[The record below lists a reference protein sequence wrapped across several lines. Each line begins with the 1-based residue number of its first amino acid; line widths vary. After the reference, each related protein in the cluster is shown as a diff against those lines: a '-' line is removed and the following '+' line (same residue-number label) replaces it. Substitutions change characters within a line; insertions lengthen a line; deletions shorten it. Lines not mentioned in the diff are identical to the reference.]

1 MSDDCVQHYELEW
14 VQEQI
19 WELERKVEELQGNVM
34 NNYPKVT
41 RVEVIDNT
49 GRAYME
55 YNAADVQVSFQDD
68 GKTLKV
74 FLKNLNKDKQRGL
87 VD

>member
-1 MSDDCVQHYELEW
+1 
-14 VQEQI
+14 
-19 WELERKVEELQGNVM
+19 M

-74 FLKNLNKDKQRGL
+74 FLKNLNKGERPQGAADYEADKRNMNWGSYKEDKQRGL